1 MASTPITSI
10 NLPAEEFINENFDF
24 SVVFDN
30 TSTTDVG
37 YGPFFDLVVPGEI
50 TLGSASYLGA
60 AITLVEYTWNGT
72 TWVSGGTPVTEHP
85 YDTNLALP
93 TGVDTGDKW
102 YLVELPFGSFVPE
115 QPEAEITFSGNT
127 LSKADGALVG
137 TALDIQSRGGFRY
150 GDDEFDTVGD
160 AIQEGSIRTEQIT
173 PKVIELT
180 KTSDAP
186 EKERSTGENFPVL
199 YTLTVDIANLETIEN
214 LVISDVLPDNMQF
227 LGFVDV
233 AGGSVTQ
240 APTLGAPANN
250 NSFTINLGN
259 RTGTNSGE
267 DIVITYRAY
276 APELDAD
283 SAEVIDANSG
293 DDKLAL
299 NESQVTGT
307 YDGTPV
313 SDATTDAVGS
323 EDDPADYE

>member
-72 TWVSGGTPVTEHP
+72 AWEQGGTPVSEHP

-233 AGGSVTQ
+233 AGARLLKHRHSVRQRIIIVLPSTSVTEQ
-240 APTLGAPANN
+240 VRTLAKISLSPIAPTRRNWMPIALKSSMP
-250 NSFTINLGN
+250 TVE
-259 RTGTNSGE
+259 TTN
-267 DIVITYRAY
+267 
-276 APELDAD
+276 
-283 SAEVIDANSG
+283 
-293 DDKLAL
+293 
-299 NESQVTGT
+299 
-307 YDGTPV
+307 
-313 SDATTDAVGS
+313 
-323 EDDPADYE
+323 